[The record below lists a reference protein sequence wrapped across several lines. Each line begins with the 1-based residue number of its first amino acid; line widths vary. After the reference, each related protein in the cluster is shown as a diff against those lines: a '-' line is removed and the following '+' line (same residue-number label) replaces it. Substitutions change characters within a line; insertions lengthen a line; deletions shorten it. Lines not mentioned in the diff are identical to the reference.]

1 MSHRLPPLNGLRAF
15 EASGRHLSFKQAAE
29 ELGVTPGAVSQQV
42 KHLEQA
48 MGVPLFERL
57 HRSLVLTSDG
67 EALLPGVID
76 AFRRLSAA
84 SDGVARSLKTRVLRL
99 GVSPRLAAEPG
110 LVIAKIANKKR
121 PPDFV
126 SVRETDAV
134 ADLLDGGLDALLRP
148 GAGPYPGLH
157 AERLK
162 LSEAFRPHREAS
174 FIVWPGLSECREVLK
189 LKALLGKSAGA
200 GKA

>member
-1 MSHRLPPLNGLRAF
+1 LPPLNGLRAF

-57 HRSLVLTSDG
+57 HRSLVLTNDG

-99 GVSPRLAAEPG
+99 GISPRLAAEPG

-134 ADLLDGGLDALLRP
+134 SDLLDGGLDALLRP
-148 GAGPYPGLH
+148 GVGPYPGLH

-189 LKALLGKSAGA
+189 LKALLGRSAAA

>member
-1 MSHRLPPLNGLRAF
+1 MSHRLPPLNGMRAF
-15 EASGRHLSFKQAAE
+15 EAAGRHLSFKLAAE

-84 SDGVARSLKTRVLRL
+84 ADGVARSLKTRVLRL
-99 GVSPRLAAEPG
+99 GISPRLTAEPER
-110 LVIAKIANKKR
+110 VIAKIANKKR

-148 GAGPYPGLH
+148 GTGPYPGLH

-162 LSEAFRPHREAS
+162 LSAAFRPHREAS

-189 LKALLGKSAGA
+189 LKALLGG
-200 GKA
+200 